1 MDHLQQILNRY
12 RLHHLAS
19 LEDGLQGNTRT
30 ARGARENA
38 EQALA
43 RFREQAFP
51 NGELLH
57 TRSRGM
63 PCCRSSARLQLIHLS
78 LRISDS

>member
-1 MDHLQQILNRY
+1 MRCCAAHLKMDHLQQILNRY

-43 RFREQAFP
+43 RFREQHRARLERVT
-51 NGELLH
+51 G
-57 TRSRGM
+57 
-63 PCCRSSARLQLIHLS
+63 SARPALGMAA
-78 LRISDS
+78 R